1 MTYNRD
7 TLKNDVSEWI
17 LNWVSKHNA
26 QLENIPCP
34 FARQALLT
42 NKIDWYYSRSLSE
55 LELKLISVANH
66 GLSND
71 VLIIGLDPTVIRA
84 TDLSQT
90 VQIYNNKLL
99 LPNDVVALED
109 HPDDVEYVNNVK
121 MNQGTWALILL
132 QNNSK
137 LNAASEILRHQG
149 YYKLWTPEQLD
160 DVVNWRL
167 QKDNNENINSRKHP
181 VRNERVA

>member
-1 MTYNRD
+1 MTYD
-7 TLKNDVSEWI
+7 IETLKTDVAEWI
-17 LNWVSKHNA
+17 LNWVSKHNS
-26 QLENIPCP
+26 QLEAIPCP
-34 FARQALLT
+34 FARQALLG
-42 NKIDWYYSRSLSE
+42 NKIDWHFSKSLSD
-55 LELKLISVANH
+55 LELKLIELAQH

-71 VLIIGLDPTVIRA
+71 VLIIGMDPDTIRA

-90 VQIYNNKLL
+90 IRIYNEKLL
-99 LPNDVVALED
+99 LPNDIVGLED
-109 HPDDVEYVNNVK
+109 HPNDVEYVNNVK
-121 MNQGTWALILL
+121 MNHGKWALILL

-149 YYKLWTPEQLD
+149 YYKLWTAEQLD

-167 QKDNNENINSRKHP
+167 QKDNNENINSREHP

>member
-1 MTYNRD
+1 MIYD
-7 TLKNDVSEWI
+7 LETLKIDVSAWI
-17 LNWVSKHNA
+17 LNWVSKYNT
-26 QLENIPCP
+26 QLETTPCP

-42 NKIDWYYSRSLSE
+42 NKVDWHYSKSLSD
-55 LELKLISVANH
+55 LELKLISVAH
-66 GLSND
+66 KGLSND
-71 VLIIGLDPTVIRA
+71 VLIIGLDPLTIRA

-90 VQIYNNKLL
+90 IQIYNNKLL
-99 LPNDVVALED
+99 LPNDIVALED

-121 MNQGTWALILL
+121 MNHGNWALILL

-137 LNAASEILRHQG
+137 LNSASEILRHQG

-167 QKDNNENINSRKHP
+167 QKDNNEDINSREP
-181 VRNERVA
+181 PLRNERVA

>member
-1 MTYNRD
+1 MIYD
-7 TLKNDVSEWI
+7 LETLKNDVSEWI
-17 LNWVSKHNA
+17 LNWVSKHNV
-26 QLENIPCP
+26 QLETVPCP

-42 NKIDWYYSRSLSE
+42 NKIDWHYSKSLSD
-55 LELKLISVANH
+55 LELKLISLAQS
-66 GLSND
+66 GLPND
-71 VLIIGLDPTVIRA
+71 VVIIGLDPTIIRA
-84 TDLSQT
+84 KDLSQT

-99 LPNDVVALED
+99 LPNDIVALED

-137 LNAASEILRHQG
+137 LNSASEILRHQG

-167 QKDNNENINSRKHP
+167 QKDNNENINSREHT